1 MDEPKARRTRIELTE
16 EQRARLEAARRE
28 AQLELP
34 ELLAQEPRLEA
45 AASEPTISGRL
56 RQAIHAAPV
65 PLPVLA
71 SRAGVGT
78 ARLGDFLRGEEGLS
92 SGEID
97 KLATLLGCELV
108 QTR

>member
-28 AQLELP
+28 AELELP
-34 ELLAQEPRLEA
+34 ELLAQESQLETA
-45 AASEPTISGRL
+45 AGEPTISGSL

-71 SRAGVGT
+71 SRAGVST

-92 SGEID
+92 SDEID

-108 QTR
+108 QVK